1 MRGQT
6 CGVIAAVLLACPAT
20 AGAVP
25 DLRVTEHVVPAAATT
40 GQLVEARVTVT
51 NLGDTATESTTEID
65 WGVTNDEGF
74 GVSEFELRTAACPP
88 GSEDTGGARNLCVI
102 GAPIGPGESVTA
114 VFSGSSRFA
123 LALEARAT
131 VYDSGN
137 NIYRADHSASSR
149 SAHHQ
154 PDAGRRAPP
163 SRTARTAP
171 LPARAPCQDGLRNA
185 PALHR
190 EKRLPAPAVRPQ
202 QRREGART
210 ARAERAAVPAAC
222 GARDGALPDQAV
234 DRGAGSP
241 PACALGDSPDRA
253 LGTTSGGDSA
263 DRRLRKAPTRRPIRS
278 TLCSASTGPS
288 TG

>member
-1 MRGQT
+1 MRRQT
-6 CGVIAAVLLACPAT
+6 GGVIAAVLLACPAT

-51 NLGDTATESTTEID
+51 NLGDTATESTTEIE

-137 NIYRADHSASSR
+137 NIYTVDTKPLTISGPTIPLPLAPRITSLTLDGGVLRPGQRARLHYRLERRAKTVYAMLLRCIGRSGCRRPRFVLNSVVKAPGRRGRNTLRYPLPLGLEPGRYRIRLWTEERGHRQHSR
-149 SAHHQ
+149 SVTFRIA
-154 PDAGRRAPP
+154 PRR
-163 SRTARTAP
+163 
-171 LPARAPCQDGLRNA
+171 G
-185 PALHR
+185 
-190 EKRLPAPAVRPQ
+190 
-202 QRREGART
+202 
-210 ARAERAAVPAAC
+210 
-222 GARDGALPDQAV
+222 
-234 DRGAGSP
+234 
-241 PACALGDSPDRA
+241 
-253 LGTTSGGDSA
+253 
-263 DRRLRKAPTRRPIRS
+263 
-278 TLCSASTGPS
+278 
-288 TG
+288 